1 LSRLWAIN
9 KTDLNMAKQNS
20 SDTPENRTGYWR
32 RVLRPLSWW
41 LLLVLVLYGI
51 RTHQR
56 LMEKTR
62 LEFTVTMQG
71 QQHDEAYTTFD
82 GKPVVSGQKIPLG
95 NHTFAVTLP
104 KGEPFSTNMFVW
116 YGDHNFG
123 TIDLKRTMGTLS
135 VTADPPAPFI
145 FIRGPEW
152 SVSLTNSSGLTQS
165 VPTDQYTIESRYA
178 HWGHADDVTV
188 FSGTT
193 AAWRIAPQLGAVQLS
208 CNQSDASFQLL
219 TLDDQQEEAGGF
231 PAFIKELPEGNYKLI
246 SRHHGHQHE
255 QTLAIKAGVTN
266 DNPIEF
272 LYGAAM
278 LQTEP
283 PEATV
288 QDGNGRDWGITP
300 LNLPELVPGTLQFT
314 LHRAGYEPVA
324 VSLEISANQT
334 NIYQTN
340 LVSTGYTGGMKSARN
355 YMASSDYDKALQ
367 TVNDALIAKP
377 DDADAIILQHEATGL
392 GDIQKAQTSGNQG
405 DYIGG
410 EEYLTMALQAL
421 PDNAQAKQLMA
432 DYKTHEPEQI
442 ERQRVERLNRPKTV
456 YDETLGEYVDAN
468 LFDDH
473 ELNSSKSVV
482 SVAGAI
488 EQALLTVQPNYKI
501 IVDSEPKPDTYLITA
516 SQDDNG
522 LLSVNGRRECII
534 VCGQTTDTN
543 TEILFKVLEYR
554 AKHNVTMPGLLA
566 FKDNEEFIPINKSN
580 IADMNDKLLAQLQA
594 GVSNLTVRIQGAI
607 GQTPAPAVQ
616 PAAQN

>member
-1 LSRLWAIN
+1 MEKSG
-9 KTDLNMAKQNS
+9 KSKKH
-20 SDTPENRTGYWR
+20 
-32 RVLRPLSWW
+32 VLRPLFWW
-41 LLLVLVLYGI
+41 LILVLVLYGI

-56 LMEKTR
+56 LMETTR

-71 QQHDEAYTTFD
+71 QPHYEATATFD
-82 GKPVVSGQKIPLG
+82 GTLIISGQKISLG
-95 NHTFAVTLP
+95 NHTFTVTLP
-104 KGEPFSTNMFVW
+104 KGEPFSTNLFVW
-116 YGDHNFG
+116 YGDHNLG

-135 VTADPPAPFI
+135 VTADPPAPFV

-152 SVSLTNSSGLTQS
+152 SATLTNSSGLTQS
-165 VPTDQYTIESRYA
+165 VPTDQYTVESRYA
-178 HWGHADDVTV
+178 HWGHADNVTV
-188 FSGTT
+188 FAGTT

-208 CNQSDASFQLL
+208 CNQPDASFQLL
-219 TLDDQQEEAGGF
+219 TLDGQQEEAGGF

-246 SRHHGHQHE
+246 SQHHGHQHE
-255 QTLAIKAGVTN
+255 QSLAVKAGTTN

-272 LYGAAM
+272 LYGAAV
-278 LQTEP
+278 LETEP

-288 QDGNGRDWGITP
+288 QDANGRKWGITP
-300 LNLPELVPGTLQFT
+300 LNLQELVPGTLQFT

-340 LVSTGYTGGMKSARN
+340 LVSTGYTGGMKAARG

-392 GDIQKAQTSGNQG
+392 GDIQKAQKSGNQG

-421 PDNAQAKQLMA
+421 PDNVEAKQLLA

-442 ERQRVERLNRPKTV
+442 ERQRVERLNRAKTV
-456 YDETLGEYVDAN
+456 YDDTLGQIADAN

-473 ELNSSKSVV
+473 ELNSSKSAA

-488 EQALLTVQPNYKI
+488 EQALLTVQPAYKI
-501 IVDSEPKPDTYLITA
+501 IVDREPKPDIYLLTA

-522 LLSVNGRRECII
+522 ILSINGRRECII

-543 TEILFKVLEYR
+543 TEILFKVLEYK
-554 AKHNVTMPGLLA
+554 ATHNVSMPGLLA
-566 FKDNEEFIPINKSN
+566 FKDNEEFIPINKTK
-580 IADMNDKLLAQLQA
+580 IVDMNDKLLAQLQA

-607 GQTPAPAVQ
+607 GQISAPAVSQ
-616 PAAQN
+616 

>member
-1 LSRLWAIN
+1 
-9 KTDLNMAKQNS
+9 
-20 SDTPENRTGYWR
+20 
-32 RVLRPLSWW
+32 LRPLFWW
-41 LLLVLVLYGI
+41 LLLVLVLFAI
-51 RTHQR
+51 HTHQR
-56 LMEKTR
+56 SMEKTR

-82 GKPVVSGQKIPLG
+82 GKPIVSGQKIPLG
-95 NHTFAVTLP
+95 NHTFAVTLS
-104 KGEPFSTNMFVW
+104 KGEPFSTNLFVW
-116 YGDHNFG
+116 YGDHNLG

-135 VTADPPAPFI
+135 VSADPPAPFI

-152 SVSLTNSSGLTQS
+152 SVTLTNSSGLTQS
-165 VPTDQYTIESRYA
+165 VPTDQYTVESRYA
-178 HWGHADDVTV
+178 HWGHADDITV
-188 FSGTT
+188 SAGST

-208 CNQSDASFQLL
+208 CNQPDAAFRLL
-219 TLDDQQEEAGGF
+219 TSDEQQVEAGGF
-231 PAFIKELPEGNYKLI
+231 PTFIRELPEGNYKLI

-278 LQTEP
+278 LETEP

-334 NIYQTN
+334 NIFQTN
-340 LVSTGYTGGMKSARN
+340 LISTSYTGGMKTARE

-377 DDADAIILQHEATGL
+377 GDADAMILQHEATGL
-392 GDIQKAQTSGNQG
+392 GDIQKAEKSGNQG
-405 DYIGG
+405 DYVGG
-410 EEYLTMALQAL
+410 EEYLEMALQAL
-421 PDNAQAKQLMA
+421 PDNAEAKQLLA

-456 YDETLGEYVDAN
+456 YDDTLGQIADAN

-473 ELNSSKSVV
+473 ELKTSMPAKDAAVLIVNALITGQSK
-482 SVAGAI
+482 
-488 EQALLTVQPNYKI
+488 YKI
-501 IVDSEPKPDTYLITA
+501 ERDNSPKPETYLITA

-522 LLSVNGRRECII
+522 ILSINGRRQCII

-543 TEILFKVLEYR
+543 TEILFKVLEYK
-554 AKHNVTMPGLLA
+554 AKHNVSMPGLLA
-566 FKDNEEFIPINKSN
+566 FRDDESFTPIDKSK
-580 IADMNDKLLAQLQA
+580 IANMNDKLLAQLQA

-607 GQTPAPAVQ
+607 GQSPTSTIPQ
-616 PAAQN
+616 

>member
-1 LSRLWAIN
+1 MEKS
-9 KTDLNMAKQNS
+9 AK
-20 SDTPENRTGYWR
+20 PKKH
-32 RVLRPLSWW
+32 VLRPLLWW
-41 LLLVLVLYGI
+41 LILVLALYGI

-71 QQHDEAYTTFD
+71 QPHYEASTTFD
-82 GKPVVSGQKIPLG
+82 GKPIISGQKISLG
-95 NHTFAVTLP
+95 NHTFAVALP
-104 KGEPFSTNMFVW
+104 KGEPFSTNLFVW

-123 TIDLKRTMGTLS
+123 TIDLKRTMGTLA

-152 SVSLTNSSGLTQS
+152 SVTLTNSSGLTQS
-165 VPTDQYTIESRYA
+165 VPTDQYTVESRYA
-178 HWGHADDVTV
+178 HWGHADDITV
-188 FSGTT
+188 FTGTT

-208 CNQSDASFQLL
+208 CNQSDANFQLL
-219 TLDDQQEEAGGF
+219 TLDGGQVEAGGF

-246 SRHHGHQHE
+246 SQHHGHQHE
-255 QTLAIKAGVTN
+255 QTLAIKAGTTN

-340 LVSTGYTGGMKSARN
+340 LVSTGYTGGMKAARQF
-355 YMASSDYDKALQ
+355 MAVSDYDKALQ
-367 TVNDALIAKP
+367 TVGDALIAKP
-377 DDADAIILQHEATGL
+377 DDADAILLQREATGL
-392 GDIQKAQTSGNQG
+392 GDIQKAQTSGNRG

-421 PDNAQAKQLMA
+421 PDNAQAKQLLA

-456 YDETLGEYVDAN
+456 YDDTLGQIADAN

-473 ELNSSKSVV
+473 ELKTSMPAKDAAVLIVNALITGQSK
-482 SVAGAI
+482 
-488 EQALLTVQPNYKI
+488 YKI
-501 IVDSEPKPDTYLITA
+501 EEDNSPKPETYLITA

-522 LLSVNGRRECII
+522 ILSINGRRQCII

-543 TEILFKVLEYR
+543 TEILFKVLEYK
-554 AKHNVTMPGLLA
+554 AKHNVSMPGLLA
-566 FKDNEEFIPINKSN
+566 FRDDESFTPIDKSK
-580 IADMNDKLLAQLQA
+580 IADMNDKLLAQLQS
-594 GVSNLTVRIQGAI
+594 GVSNLTVRIQGVI
-607 GQTPAPAVQ
+607 GQTPAPAVPQ
-616 PAAQN
+616 

>member
-1 LSRLWAIN
+1 MEKS
-9 KTDLNMAKQNS
+9 AK
-20 SDTPENRTGYWR
+20 PKKH
-32 RVLRPLSWW
+32 VLRPLFWW
-41 LLLVLVLYGI
+41 LILVLALYGI

-62 LEFTVTMQG
+62 LEFSVTMQG
-71 QQHDEAYTTFD
+71 QPHDEAYTTFD
-82 GKPVVSGQKIPLG
+82 GKPIISGQKIPLG

-104 KGEPFSTNMFVW
+104 KGEPFSTNLFVW

-135 VTADPPAPFI
+135 VTADPPAPYI

-152 SVSLTNSSGLTQS
+152 SVTLTNSSGLTQS

-208 CNQSDASFQLL
+208 CNQSDANFQLL
-219 TLDDQQEEAGGF
+219 TLDGGQEEAGGF
-231 PAFIKELPEGNYKLI
+231 PRLITELPVGNYKLI
-246 SRHHGHQHE
+246 SQHHSHQHE
-255 QTLAIKAGVTN
+255 QTVAVKAGTTN
-266 DNPIEF
+266 DNPVEF

-314 LHRAGYEPVA
+314 LHRVGYEPVA
-324 VSLEISANQT
+324 VTLEISANQT
-334 NIYQTN
+334 NSYQTN
-340 LVSTGYTGGMKSARN
+340 LVSTGYTGGMKSARQL
-355 YMASSDYDKALQ
+355 MASSDYDKALQ

-377 DDADAIILQHEATGL
+377 GDADAILLQHEATGL

-421 PDNAQAKQLMA
+421 PDNTQAKQLLA

-442 ERQRVERLNRPKTV
+442 ERQRVERLNRAKTV
-456 YDETLGEYVDAN
+456 YDDTLGQIADAN

-473 ELNSSKSVV
+473 ELKTSMPAKDVAVLIVNALITGQSK
-482 SVAGAI
+482 
-488 EQALLTVQPNYKI
+488 YKI
-501 IVDSEPKPDTYLITA
+501 ERDNSPKPETYLITA

-522 LLSVNGRRECII
+522 ILSINGRRQCII

-543 TEILFKVLEYR
+543 TEILFKVLEYK
-554 AKHNVTMPGLLA
+554 AKHNVSMPGLLA
-566 FKDNEEFIPINKSN
+566 FRDDESFTPIDKSK
-580 IADMNDKLLAQLQA
+580 IANMNDKLLAQLQS
-594 GVSNLTVRIQGAI
+594 GVSNLTVRIQGVI
-607 GQTPAPAVQ
+607 GQTPAPAVPQ
-616 PAAQN
+616 